1 MRSDSKKRAVRS
13 TSNVFAM
20 FTQNQIAEFKEA
32 FSFIDSDKDGI
43 INKNDLAVTWDAL
56 GRLIKD
62 DDLKQMLSE
71 APGPINFTMFLS
83 IFGDRIAGECLILIL
98 TSAFTSRSFSHTK
111 NSSLLLGTD
120 DENVIRNALK
130 SFEDKKDSGKIS
142 EDRLRMCLKTWG
154 NKLTDDEIDSAFA
167 EAPMDRQGNID
178 IDGLIRLITGRS
190 QDENEAA

>member
-1 MRSDSKKRAVRS
+1 
-13 TSNVFAM
+13 M

-83 IFGDRIAGECLILIL
+83 IFGDRIAGK
-98 TSAFTSRSFSHTK
+98 SRSYSMLKARTYP
-111 NSSLLLGTD
+111 SV
-120 DENVIRNALK
+120 EN
-130 SFEDKKDSGKIS
+130 
-142 EDRLRMCLKTWG
+142 
-154 NKLTDDEIDSAFA
+154 
-167 EAPMDRQGNID
+167 
-178 IDGLIRLITGRS
+178 
-190 QDENEAA
+190 